1 MMFISEIRIDEEFE
15 KLIPPLSPEEFQQL
29 EENCL
34 AEGIRDPLV
43 IWMTPSGNRILVDG
57 HNRYRIAQKHGLKFS
72 EINKTFAGREEAKT
86 WILRNQIGRRN
97 LLPYVKAQLALRL
110 KPAIEK
116 EAKRQ
121 QVRKSVQQNS
131 VKQKPINT
139 QKELA
144 TIAGVSHDTIHKV
157 ETIEKSGNDFIKEQA
172 RKGEL
177 SVNAAYTMVTNKPPK
192 QSQKEFVESVK
203 KRHEGFKEQQ
213 ADGVVSIEDI
223 KKDKDDQDTL
233 AIDAYTVCLSAGKRL
248 DEIATLIEEHDIDL
262 KNMAANISPD
272 QKEILNKA
280 LTRWFRT
287 IMRLQ
292 KEVNT

>member
-1 MMFISEIRIDEEFE
+1 MFISEIRIDEEFK

-97 LLPYVKAQLALRL
+97 LLPYVKAQLALQL
-110 KPAIEK
+110 KPIIQA
-116 EAKRQ
+116 EAKKNQGKRNDLCQ
-121 QVRKSVQQNS
+121 NSDKSVDT
-131 VKQKPINT
+131 K
-139 QKELA
+139 KELA
-144 TIAGVSHDTIHKV
+144 NIAGVSHDTIHKV

>member
-1 MMFISEIRIDEEFE
+1 MMFISEIRIDEEFK

-97 LLPYVKAQLALRL
+97 LLPYVKAQLALQL
-110 KPAIEK
+110 KPIIQA
-116 EAKRQ
+116 EAKKNQGKRNDLCQ
-121 QVRKSVQQNS
+121 NSDKSVDT
-131 VKQKPINT
+131 K
-139 QKELA
+139 KELA
-144 TIAGVSHDTIHKV
+144 NIAGVSHDTIHKV